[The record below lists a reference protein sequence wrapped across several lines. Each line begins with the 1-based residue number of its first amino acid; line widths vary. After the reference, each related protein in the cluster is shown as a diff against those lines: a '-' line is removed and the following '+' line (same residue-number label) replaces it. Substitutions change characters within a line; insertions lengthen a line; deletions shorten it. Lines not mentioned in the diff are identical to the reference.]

1 MLGDLTNK
9 MATIATNLNQ
19 RMCFRYCL
27 YYCFYSK
34 CEIITTDLPKC
45 AIITA
50 SIEIIRN
57 LLQNAKS
64 LQPFTLNMKSLVKSL
79 LLSLKMGILLKIAK
93 ISLYPVPANNR
104 KEKKKLAR
112 FCVRMVSISMS
123 YRTLHN
129 H

>member
-19 RMCFRYCL
+19 RMCIRYCF

-34 CEIITTDLPKC
+34 CEIITTDLPKY

-79 LLSLKMGILLKIAK
+79 LLSLKMGILLKLACTR
-93 ISLYPVPANNR
+93 YPLTI
-104 KEKKKLAR
+104 EKKKKTR
-112 FCVRMVSISMS
+112 
-123 YRTLHN
+123 
-129 H
+129 